1 MFSSYFVLIQQR
13 AIAKWLH
20 NNKSTINK
28 TNSTK
33 ATKMLSKRARG
44 RSRGAGRGGGR
55 PLDLPLALF
64 DSFLVALVELV
75 CWSGID
81 KVLLLP
87 LQYSNSQSTQNNC
100 HTLNRLRRSGV
111 IDNQAIVHWLLCNHS
126 PDMWLHDFCMW
137 PIINI
142 NSYTLRGHLHN
153 LSGKISFGFMRD
165 NTLEQDM
172 KPSGIRVM

>member
-1 MFSSYFVLIQQR
+1 MYDKHFGGKRKGLNRQWFYSTDCIFTVSRRLILIEEPQLCLCAKLKSWLSITPDLRKWFMFSSYFVLIQQR

-87 LQYSNSQSTQNNC
+87 LQYCNSQSTQNNC
-100 HTLNRLRRSGV
+100 HT
-111 IDNQAIVHWLLCNHS
+111 
-126 PDMWLHDFCMW
+126 
-137 PIINI
+137 
-142 NSYTLRGHLHN
+142 
-153 LSGKISFGFMRD
+153 
-165 NTLEQDM
+165 
-172 KPSGIRVM
+172 